1 MARYVPKTYN
11 NRRGLRIIL
20 GVLTT
25 LILSAVIA
33 ILILFFYLEGYVV
46 DGQLEHPLLGDEF
59 IPTATS
65 DDEYYDDYGDEGDG
79 DSEDDDDDGDEYYE
93 NDGYPYEELYII
105 IDEEVEE

>member
-1 MARYVPKTYN
+1 
-11 NRRGLRIIL
+11 
-20 GVLTT
+20 LTT

-59 IPTATS
+59 IPIAAS
-65 DDEYYDDYGDEGDG
+65 DDENYDDYGDEGEG
-79 DSEDDDDDGDEYYE
+79 DSEDEDGDEYYE